1 MKKPALEILYEDN
14 HLIAVNKPSGVLV
27 QGDKTGDTPLSEL
40 VKLFIKKKYKKE
52 GDVYLGVP
60 HRIDRP
66 TSGLVL
72 LAKTSKALS
81 RLNKMFQE
89 KEMTKVYWAMVK
101 EAPKLKTATLENL
114 LIRDASKNKSFVTKT
129 SSSNSKIAVLNYKIL
144 HSLDHYHLI
153 EIYPKTG
160 RHHQIRVQLSHI
172 GSPIKG
178 DVKYG
183 FHRTNDDASI
193 HLHARQLS
201 FVHPVKKEK
210 IVITAPCPKKDGLW
224 KAAEEAIKKN

>member
-1 MKKPALEILYEDN
+1 MYEDN

-40 VKLFIKKKYKKE
+40 VKTYLKEKYNKAGE
-52 GDVYLGVP
+52 AYLGVP

-89 KEMTKVYWAMVK
+89 KEMQKVYWAMVK
-101 EAPKLKTATLENL
+101 EKPPMPTATLTNHLERNS
-114 LIRDASKNKSFVTKT
+114 AKNKSFVV
-129 SSSNSKIAVLNYKIL
+129 SKKSAESKLAELDFKIL
-144 HSLDHYHLI
+144 VSLEHYHLL
-153 EIYPKTG
+153 EVYPKTG
-160 RHHQIRVQLSHI
+160 RHHQIRVQLSKI
-172 GSPIKG
+172 GCPIKG
-178 DVKYG
+178 DIKYG

-193 HLHARQLS
+193 HLHARKLS
-201 FVHPVKKEK
+201 FIHPVQKEPLE
-210 IVITAPCPKKDGLW
+210 IVAPCPKKDGLW
-224 KAAEEAIKKN
+224 KAAEKAAKAGL